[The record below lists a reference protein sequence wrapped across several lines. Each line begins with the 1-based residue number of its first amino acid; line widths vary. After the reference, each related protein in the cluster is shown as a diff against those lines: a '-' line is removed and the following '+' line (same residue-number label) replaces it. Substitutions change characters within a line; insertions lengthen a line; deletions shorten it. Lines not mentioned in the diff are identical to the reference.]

1 MKFMQLLVPCTALL
15 AIVGCNNA
23 PQNTSAQTSP
33 SSTAA
38 GNAKMTIA
46 VIPKGTTHVF
56 WKAVEAGARQAGQ
69 ESGADIQWKGPLK
82 ESDRASQIQ
91 IVQQFVSDGVSA
103 IVLAPLDD
111 KALVRPVQSA
121 MAKKIPV
128 VIIDSALKGQVGKD
142 FTSFVATDNYQGGVL
157 AGERMAKLLNGKGK
171 VVMLRYQEG
180 SDSTNNREE
189 GFLSVMKKNP
199 GIAMI
204 SDNRYGGATAGES
217 KDASMQ
223 MVDKLRAADG
233 IYCPNESSTL
243 GMLLALRQ
251 NGLAGQK
258 KFVGFDS
265 SPQLLE
271 GLNKGQID
279 ALVVQNPKKI
289 GYEGVK
295 TAVAAIKGEKVP
307 DKVDTGIAVV
317 DKANVDSAAM
327 KELLGT

>member
-1 MKFMQLLVPCTALL
+1 MKFTQLILPCAAIL
-15 AIVGCNNA
+15 AIAGCNNA
-23 PQNTSAQTSP
+23 PSDTTTAQNSSGTASA
-33 SSTAA
+33 
-38 GNAKMTIA
+38 NKMTIA

-56 WKAVEAGARQAGQ
+56 WKSIEAGARQAGK
-69 ESGADIQWKGPLK
+69 ELGAEIQWKGPLK
-82 ESDRASQIQ
+82 ESDRAGQIG
-91 IVQQFVSDGVSA
+91 IVQQFVSEGTSA

-111 KALVRPVQSA
+111 TALVNSVQRA
-121 MAKKIPV
+121 ANKKIPV

-142 FTSFVATDNYQGGVL
+142 FVSFVATDNYQGGVL

-180 SDSTNNREE
+180 SDSTHNREE

-199 GIAMI
+199 GLTML

-251 NGLAGQK
+251 SALAGKK

-271 GLNKGQID
+271 GLNKGEID
-279 ALVVQNPKKI
+279 ALVVQNPKKM

-295 TAVAAIKGEKVP
+295 TAVAAVKGEKVP
-307 DKVDTGIAVV
+307 EKIDTGIAVI
-317 DKANVDSAAM
+317 DKNNVNTAET
-327 KELLGT
+327 KELLGS